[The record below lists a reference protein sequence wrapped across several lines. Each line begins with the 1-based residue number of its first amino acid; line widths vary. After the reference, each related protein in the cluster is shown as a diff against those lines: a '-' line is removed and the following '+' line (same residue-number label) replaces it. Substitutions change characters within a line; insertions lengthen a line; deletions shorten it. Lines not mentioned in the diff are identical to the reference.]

1 MRWLTYNGAMAFKHI
16 TSRDNPVYKHLRKL
30 ADNARER
37 KKSGLTLL
45 EGVHLVE
52 AYVQTQGEPQLL
64 IIPEGKSSLEA
75 TNLMQ
80 QLADVD
86 TMMLPTLM
94 FADLAPV
101 ASSSGIMALVS
112 VPEMPTPQTIDFAL
126 LIEDI
131 QDPGNLGSILRT
143 AAAAGVQAAYLTK
156 GCTDAWSPKAL
167 RGGQGA
173 QLILPVIENA
183 EAEEVVQNFSGLT
196 LALTMQGDSLYEQ
209 PLHDPVLFVVGN
221 EGAGISTALQSAV
234 QTCVTIPMAHQGG
247 LALESL
253 NAAAATAIALFEC
266 QRQRLSV

>member
-1 MRWLTYNGAMAFKHI
+1 MAFKHI

-45 EGVHLVE
+45 EGVHLIE
-52 AYVQTQGEPQLL
+52 AYVQTQGEPQLM

-75 TNLMQ
+75 TDLMQ
-80 QLADVD
+80 HLVDVD
-86 TMMLPTLM
+86 TIMLPTLM

-101 ASSSGIMALVS
+101 TSSSGIMALVP
-112 VPEMPTPQTIDFAL
+112 VPEIAVPATVDFAL

-131 QDPGNLGSILRT
+131 QDPGNLGSMLRT
-143 AAAAGVQAAYLTK
+143 AAAAGVQCAYLTQ

-173 QLILPVIENA
+173 QLILPLVENVVA
-183 EAEEVVQNFSGLT
+183 REVVQQFGGLT
-196 LALTMQGDSLYEQ
+196 LALTMQGDSLFAQ
-209 PLHDPVLFVVGN
+209 PLREPVLFAVGN
-221 EGAGISTALQSAV
+221 EGAGISAGLQHAV
-234 QTCVTIPMAHQGG
+234 QRCVSIPMAHQGV

-266 QRQRLSV
+266 RRQRSPA

>member
-1 MRWLTYNGAMAFKHI
+1 MAFKHI

-30 ADNARER
+30 ADQARER
-37 KKSGLTLL
+37 KKEGVTLL

-64 IIPEGKSSLEA
+64 IIPEGKSTLEA
-75 TNLMQ
+75 TNLLQ

-86 TMMLPTLM
+86 TIMLPTLM
-94 FADLAPV
+94 FADLVPV
-101 ASSSGIMALVS
+101 ASSSGIMALVP
-112 VPEMPTPQTIDFAL
+112 VPQIPLPQTIDFAL

-131 QDPGNLGSILRT
+131 QDPGNLGSMLRT
-143 AAAAGVQAAYLTK
+143 AAAAGVQVAYLTK

-173 QLILPVIENA
+173 QLILPVVENVDA
-183 EAEEVVQNFSGLT
+183 VELVLGFPGNT
-196 LALTMQGDSLYEQ
+196 LALTMHGDSLYTQ
-209 PLHDPVLFVVGN
+209 SLRDPVLFAVGN
-221 EGAGISTALQSAV
+221 EGAGISPVLQRTV
-234 QTCVTIPMAHQGG
+234 NTCVSIPMAHQGV

-266 QRQRLSV
+266 QRQRLT

>member
-1 MRWLTYNGAMAFKHI
+1 MAFKHI

-37 KKSGLTLL
+37 KKSGVTLL
-45 EGVHLVE
+45 EGVHLIE
-52 AYVQTQGEPQLL
+52 AYVQTHGEPQLL

-75 TNLMQ
+75 TDLLQ
-80 QLADVD
+80 HLADVD

-101 ASSSGIMALVS
+101 TSSSGIMALVP
-112 VPEMPTPQTIDFAL
+112 VPENALPQSVDFAL

-143 AAAAGVQAAYLTK
+143 AAAAGVQIAYLTK

-173 QLILPVIENA
+173 QLILPLVENVDA
-183 EAEEVVQNFSGLT
+183 LEIVQNFSGNT
-196 LALTMQGDSLYEQ
+196 LALTMHGSSIYQQ
-209 PLHDPVLFVVGN
+209 PLHEPVLFAVGN
-221 EGAGISTALQSAV
+221 EGAGISAALQNAV
-234 QTCVTIPMAHQGG
+234 RACVSIPMAHQGV

-266 QRQRLSV
+266 QRQRSQT